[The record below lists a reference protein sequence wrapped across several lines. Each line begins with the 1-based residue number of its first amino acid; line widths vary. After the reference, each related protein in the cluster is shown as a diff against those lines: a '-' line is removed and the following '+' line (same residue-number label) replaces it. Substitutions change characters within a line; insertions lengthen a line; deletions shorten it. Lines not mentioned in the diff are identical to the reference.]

1 MVDSR
6 LILTGEVFGIYN
18 EMEDLIT
25 VLPLQKDIL
34 YGPINS
40 RRLGKS
46 LGINLMPT
54 DYKLCSFNCVYCH
67 YGITDK
73 CTIDLKSYIEDLPEF
88 DDVVKTIRDVM
99 KTGLEFDYITF
110 SGNGEPTLYPD
121 FSKLVDELLKI
132 RNKFRPK
139 TKIALL
145 SNSSGLIYND
155 IKESILK
162 IDLPVFKLDAG
173 ILDTFKKI
181 NRAAKDVDY
190 KEIVDLLS
198 ELKGIIIQTVL
209 IDGSPRNTA
218 KEDIDLYFEKL
229 KGLQPKEVHIYSI
242 DRPVPNS
249 EIKRVPPRNL
259 KELAEEGQSKTGV
272 KIKAY
277 YLE

>member
-1 MVDSR
+1 MADNR
-6 LILTGEVFGIYN
+6 FFLAGEVFEIYN
-18 EMEDLIT
+18 EMEDLMT

-46 LGINLMPT
+46 LGVNLMPT

-73 CTIDLKSYIEDLPEF
+73 CTIDLKSYIHDLPEF
-88 DDVVKTIRDVM
+88 DDIVKTLIDVM
-99 KTGLEFDYITF
+99 KSRIEFDYITF

-121 FSKLVDELLKI
+121 FSKLVNELLKI
-132 RNKFRPK
+132 RDKYRPE

-155 IKESILK
+155 VRECILE

-173 ILDTFKKI
+173 ILNTFKKI
-181 NRAAKDVDY
+181 NRPAKDVDY

-198 ELKGIIIQTVL
+198 ELKGIIVQTVF
-209 IDGSPRNTA
+209 IDGLPRNTT
-218 KEDIDLYFEKL
+218 KEDIDLYFEKI
-229 KGLQPKEVHIYSI
+229 KVLQPKEVHIYSI
-242 DRPVPNS
+242 DRPVPNT
-249 EIKRVPPRNL
+249 EIKRVLPRNL
-259 KELAEEGQSKTGV
+259 KKLAEEGQSKTGV
-272 KIKAY
+272 KIKAF
-277 YLE
+277 YLK

>member
-1 MVDSR
+1 
-6 LILTGEVFGIYN
+6 
-18 EMEDLIT
+18 MEDLIT

>member
-1 MVDSR
+1 M
-6 LILTGEVFGIYN
+6 
-18 EMEDLIT
+18 T

-46 LGINLMPT
+46 LGINLMPIN
-54 DYKLCSFNCVYCH
+54 YKLCSFNCVYCH

-73 CTIDLKSYIEDLPEF
+73 CTIDLKSFIEDLPGF
-88 DDVVKTIRDVM
+88 DDVVKTIIDIM
-99 KTGLEFDYITF
+99 KSRLEFDYITF

-121 FSKLVDELLKI
+121 FSKLVEELLKI
-132 RNKFRPK
+132 RDKFRPK

-155 IKESILK
+155 IRESILK

-173 ILDTFKKI
+173 THDTFKEI
-181 NRAAKDVDY
+181 NRPAMGVDY

-198 ELKGIIIQTVL
+198 KLNGIFIQTVL
-209 IDGSPRNTA
+209 IDGSPRNTT

-229 KGLQPKEVHIYSI
+229 KVIQPKEVHIYSI

-249 EIKRVPPRNL
+249 EIKKVPPGKL
-259 KELAEEGQSKTGV
+259 KKLAEEGQSKTGI
-272 KIKAY
+272 KIKAF
-277 YLE
+277 YLK